1 MQADCFHR
9 VGKAVVWYK
18 YTVFNNNKF
27 DISLTACWCEFQGV
41 IQQTDRGKP
50 MLLKEII
57 MRFINLNIEYSVTV
71 IVDD

>member
-27 DISLTACWCEFQGV
+27 DISLTAC
-41 IQQTDRGKP
+41 
-50 MLLKEII
+50 
-57 MRFINLNIEYSVTV
+57 
-71 IVDD
+71 